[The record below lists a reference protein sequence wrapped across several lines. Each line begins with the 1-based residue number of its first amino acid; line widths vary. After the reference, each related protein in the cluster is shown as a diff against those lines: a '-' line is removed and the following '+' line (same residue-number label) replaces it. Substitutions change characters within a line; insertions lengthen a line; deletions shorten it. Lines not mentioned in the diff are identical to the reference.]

1 MESSSADQSVISTQ
15 KRREILEA
23 LRRGTVPRR
32 GLEELAVGLVRF
44 EKTID
49 EMLDHVKTGNG
60 AFKAIRG
67 DYGCGKTFFSRWL
80 QERAKQRNFAAA
92 EVQIS
97 ETETPLHR
105 LETVY
110 RRLIERLSLS
120 GTQEGAFREI
130 IDSWFYSL
138 EEDVMR
144 AGAQTESEVL
154 EQTEKLMEKRLGEV
168 ARTAPAFAAGLRGYR
183 RALAEGDAETAEGL
197 IAWLGGQSNVSAK
210 VKRAAGIKGEIDHH
224 GALTF
229 LQGLLTVL
237 RDSGNTGLVV
247 VLDEVE
253 TLQRVRSDVRA
264 KGLNALRQ
272 FIDELDS
279 GRFPGLVLVITGTPI
294 FFDGPQGI
302 KKLQPL
308 AQRLATEFHE
318 EDRFDN
324 PRAPQIRLMPFKHQA
339 LVEVGRKV
347 RAIFVSGLED
357 AERIQATVDD
367 RIISALASGIAGRLG
382 GEVGLAPR
390 IFLKKLVLELLDI
403 VEMNPEFSPRDH
415 YKPVIAGEELND
427 AERSAIAPNSP
438 DEIEL
443 NL

>member
-1 MESSSADQSVISTQ
+1 MENPTVSAQ

-32 GLEELAVGLVRF
+32 GLEELAVGLGRF
-44 EKTID
+44 ETTVDDI
-49 EMLDHVKTGNG
+49 LDHVEAGNG

-67 DYGCGKTFFSRWL
+67 DYGCGKTFFSRWI

-110 RRLIERLSLS
+110 RRLIERLSLA

-138 EEDVMR
+138 EEDVIK
-144 AGAQTESEVL
+144 AGAKTETEVMEKT
-154 EQTEKLMEKRLGEV
+154 EQLMEQRLGEV
-168 ARTAPAFAAGLRGYR
+168 ARTAPAFASVLRGYR
-183 RALAEGDAETAEGL
+183 RALAEGDVETAEGL
-197 IAWLGGQSNVSAK
+197 IAWLGGQPNVSAS
-210 VKRAAGIKGEIDHH
+210 VKRGAGIKGEIDHQS
-224 GALTF
+224 ALTF
-229 LQGLLTVL
+229 LQGLLRVL
-237 RDSGNTGLVV
+237 RDSGNAGLVL

-253 TLQRVRSDVRA
+253 TLQRVRSDVRE
-264 KGLNALRQ
+264 KSLNALRQ

-279 GRFPGLVLVITGTPI
+279 GRFPGLILVITGTPV

-308 AQRLATEFHE
+308 AQRLATEFQ
-318 EDRFDN
+318 EDNRFDN
-324 PRAPQIRLMPFKHQA
+324 PRAPQIRLMPFKHEA
-339 LVEVGRKV
+339 LVEVGQKV
-347 RAIFVSGLED
+347 RRIFVSGLSD
-357 AERIQATVDD
+357 GDRVCGKVDD
-367 RIISALASGIAGRLG
+367 AIISALASGIAGRLG

-390 IFLKKLVLELLDI
+390 IFLKKLVSELLDV
-403 VEMNPEFSPRDH
+403 VELHEDFDPREH
-415 YKPVIAGEELND
+415 CKPVITGEELND
-427 AERSAIAPNSP
+427 AERAVAGPVSP
-438 DEIEL
+438 DEIQL
-443 NL
+443 DL